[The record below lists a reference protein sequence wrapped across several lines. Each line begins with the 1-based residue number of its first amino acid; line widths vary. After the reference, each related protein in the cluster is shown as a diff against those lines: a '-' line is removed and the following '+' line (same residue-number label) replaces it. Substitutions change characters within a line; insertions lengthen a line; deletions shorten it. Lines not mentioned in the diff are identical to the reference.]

1 MAVLK
6 KGELPSI
13 VHKNEISEEIVKWGN
28 ANGFP
33 LVKAKFFEPMG
44 TYVGF
49 SPRYFVKADRRP
61 PIPGGWELTVE
72 DFEAETRIIP
82 LNVDKEGNVN
92 RFVLK
97 MIEEFVK
104 EGLEMKLADT
114 WYDSYGYVLRD
125 LTVTGHTQLIT
136 NFEDIIENMR

>member
-1 MAVLK
+1 MFDA
-6 KGELPSI
+6 
-13 VHKNEISEEIVKWGN
+13 
-28 ANGFP
+28 
-33 LVKAKFFEPMG
+33 MG

-49 SPRYFVKADRRP
+49 SKTYYIKADRRP
-61 PIPGGWELTVE
+61 PIPGGWDLTVE
-72 DFEAETRIIP
+72 DFEPETRIIP
-82 LNVDKEGNVN
+82 LNTDKDGVVN

-97 MIEEFVK
+97 MVEEFEK

-125 LTVTGHTQLIT
+125 LSVTGHPLLIN